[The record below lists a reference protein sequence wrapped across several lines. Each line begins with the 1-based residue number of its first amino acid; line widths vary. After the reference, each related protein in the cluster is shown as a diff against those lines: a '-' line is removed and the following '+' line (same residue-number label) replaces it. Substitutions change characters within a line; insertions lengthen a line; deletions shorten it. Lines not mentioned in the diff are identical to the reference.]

1 MLSKIMWFN
10 SLCAT
15 DFYAPAIRDCS
26 VSVCSNPSGE
36 LEAKVILNHDFLFP
50 LPLRITEARHA
61 FREMEDSLVLNNK
74 REILRHVTHY
84 LPTSTPTA
92 LLTRAGVPYV
102 PGSLVKEYEFE
113 DNSFTISFV
122 SKEGEHFQYVGAFD
136 TVMQFDTDD
145 DKYSLELDLGRG
157 MEAGV
162 TAESGEL
169 YEFCIEKMVI
179 HTGPIRHDIENNA
192 NAIRQ
197 VFVRYGPKLE
207 FTGFEWDTNEKVVEF
222 NNTSGVGI
230 EKVELHGI

>member
-1 MLSKIMWFN
+1 MWFN

-36 LEAKVILNHDFLFP
+36 LEAKVILNRDFLFP

-61 FREMEDSLVLNNK
+61 FKEIKDSVVFNNK

-92 LLTRAGVPYV
+92 LLTRAGNPYI
-102 PGSLVKEYEFE
+102 PGSLAKEYEIE
-113 DNSFTISFV
+113 DNFFTISFV
-122 SKEGEHFQYVGAFD
+122 SAEGEHFQYVGAFD

-145 DKYSLELDLGRG
+145 DKYSLELDLGRA
-157 MEAGV
+157 MEGGV
-162 TAESGEL
+162 TAEGGEL
-169 YEFCIEKMVI
+169 YEFSIEKIVI

-197 VFVRYGPKLE
+197 LFARYGPRLA
-207 FTGFEWDTNEKVVEF
+207 FTGFEWDTVTNEKVVEF

-230 EKVELHGI
+230 ERVALHGI

>member
-1 MLSKIMWFN
+1 
-10 SLCAT
+10 
-15 DFYAPAIRDCS
+15 
-26 VSVCSNPSGE
+26 
-36 LEAKVILNHDFLFP
+36 LNRNFLFP

-61 FREMEDSLVLNNK
+61 FKEIKDSVVFNNK

-92 LLTRAGVPYV
+92 LLTLAGNPYT
-102 PGSLVKEYEFE
+102 PGSLAKEYEIE

-122 SKEGEHFQYVGAFD
+122 SAEGEHFQYVGAFD

-145 DKYSLELDLGRG
+145 DKYSLELDLGRA
-157 MEAGV
+157 MEGGV
-162 TAESGEL
+162 TAEGGEL
-169 YEFCIEKMVI
+169 YEFSIEKMII

-197 VFVRYGPKLE
+197 LFARYGPRLA
-207 FTGFEWDTNEKVVEF
+207 FTGFEWDTVTNEKVVEF

-230 EKVELHGI
+230 ERVALHGI